1 MAREGATLNR
11 SGTGILPVSR
21 STSHPETTMGKG
33 NKTPKK
39 NVKKPKQDK
48 PKKK

>member
-1 MAREGATLNR
+1 VHHANGPHTQE
-11 SGTGILPVSR
+11 P
-21 STSHPETTMGKG
+21 TMGKG

-48 PKKK
+48 GVKK